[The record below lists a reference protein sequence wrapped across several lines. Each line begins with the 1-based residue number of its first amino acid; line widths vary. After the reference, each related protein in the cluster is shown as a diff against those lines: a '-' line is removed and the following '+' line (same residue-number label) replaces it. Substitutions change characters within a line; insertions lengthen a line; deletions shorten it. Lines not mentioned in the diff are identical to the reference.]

1 MPRKRDQIEII
12 PREGRPA
19 ATRASTPIVSGRW
32 LLAAL
37 GVMIVAA
44 VLCAWGSLCLL
55 FWQGAWQLLY
65 RPTSAVTRTPA
76 DIGLAFESVDFA
88 ITDTGSTQ
96 LNGWWIPA
104 PRGRHATR
112 YTVLYLH
119 DRLGNLG
126 DCVDRLA
133 AIHAAGVNIFAF
145 DYRGYGKSQFV
156 RPSEDRWRQDADS
169 AIEYLTDTRQIPVNS
184 IVLVGSGLGANL
196 ALEVAAAH
204 QDFAGVVLDSPLAA
218 PLNLVFNDARANLVP
233 AHLLF
238 RDRYPMQEPAAEL
251 QVPSLWIFPAEPSPG
266 AASEQTLLALYGA
279 VTAPKT
285 MLHLSEKDYT
295 SAFSRWLT
303 GLHASRPIAR

>member
-1 MPRKRDQIEII
+1 MPRKRDQLEVT
-12 PREGRPA
+12 PRDRQSAAARP
-19 ATRASTPIVSGRW
+19 STPIISGSW
-32 LLAAL
+32 LLTAL

-88 ITDTGSTQ
+88 TTDTGSTQ

-104 PRGRHATR
+104 PRGRHPVP

-119 DRLGNLG
+119 DRIGNLG
-126 DCVDRLA
+126 DSVDKLA

-145 DYRGYGKSQFV
+145 DFRGYGKSEFV
-156 RPSEDRWRQDADS
+156 HPSEARWRQDADS
-169 AIEYLTDTRQIPVNS
+169 AIEYLTDTRRIPVNS

-196 ALEVAAAH
+196 ALEVAAA
-204 QDFAGVVLDSPLAA
+204 QQAYAGVVLESPLPA
-218 PLNLVFNDARANLVP
+218 PLNLVFNDPRANLVP

-238 RDRYPMQEPAAEL
+238 RDRYSLQEPAAEL
-251 QVPSLWIFPAEPSPG
+251 HVPSLWILPAEPSQH
-266 AASEQTLLALYGA
+266 AASEQALLPAYDA
-279 VTAPKT
+279 VNAPKT
-285 MLHLSEKDYT
+285 MLHLSEKEY
-295 SAFSRWLT
+295 SAAFSRWLI
-303 GLHASRPIAR
+303 GLHASR